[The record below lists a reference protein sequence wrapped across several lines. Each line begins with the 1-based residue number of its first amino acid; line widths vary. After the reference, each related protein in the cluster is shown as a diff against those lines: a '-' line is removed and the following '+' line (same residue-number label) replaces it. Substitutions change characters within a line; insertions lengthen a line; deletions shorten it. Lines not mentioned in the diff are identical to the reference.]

1 MPPTTA
7 SVHIVPTSFAD
18 DREKK
23 NRFRFTARRRSSELS
38 LASLADSVGTFGSGL
53 IDMFGSS
60 EPKIHSPGS
69 EDNIA
74 PRARHQDIEDL
85 EDTFA
90 TAASPSSRRYDP
102 SRLTP
107 PNAAADFDLD
117 GMSDDDID
125 DSASELPHLDESY
138 VIDETT
144 GQRFYVPSANNNN
157 NKKKNKEKLPIQPRM
172 NYTFPSP
179 SSFCKQL
186 VGVATVT
193 LIILLLVGLV
203 VFAFM
208 ITGSGSSSTPQT
220 DSSDIDSGSDSSSS
234 SSTGLELLLYN
245 TEVAV
250 NAACTKENADWEELW
265 YCRELCRS
273 SMCCFEIFKSKS
285 CYQGNERSCHAH
297 SACTVLNSFPS
308 QIVTPYNT
316 EREKLVLS
324 EMIVNACSRERLDT
338 NIGYCQKLC
347 KNMLCCFEEE
357 ELYNCARVK
366 GEECAVHAAC
376 EALVSGH

>member
-144 GQRFYVPSANNNN
+144 GQRFYVPSA
-157 NKKKNKEKLPIQPRM
+157 
-172 NYTFPSP
+172 
-179 SSFCKQL
+179 
-186 VGVATVT
+186 
-193 LIILLLVGLV
+193 
-203 VFAFM
+203 
-208 ITGSGSSSTPQT
+208 
-220 DSSDIDSGSDSSSS
+220 
-234 SSTGLELLLYN
+234 TGLELLLYN